1 MKNSNP
7 PKQLPNFRS
16 HRFKTGGEVS
26 KSEVGI
32 PKFIAD
38 LIQSE
43 TEVSKSDVSLFNSTL
58 EKIKSARENAGR
70 AGNL

>member
-26 KSEVGI
+26 KSEAGI

-43 TEVSKSDVSLFNSTL
+43 TEVSKSDVSLLKSTL
-58 EKIKSARENAGR
+58 EKFKSARENAGR